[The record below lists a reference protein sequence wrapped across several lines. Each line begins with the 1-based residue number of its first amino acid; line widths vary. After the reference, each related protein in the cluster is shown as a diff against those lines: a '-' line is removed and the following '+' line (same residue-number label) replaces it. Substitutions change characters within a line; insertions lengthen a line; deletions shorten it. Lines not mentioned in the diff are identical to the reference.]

1 MVKKSLK
8 LGIIGV
14 AVLAIALG
22 IGIGINHKR
31 RNSASSSS
39 SLAIGSNA
47 DYRAYDDIDCKESRR
62 VLVVPGTEEYNNDG
76 RVKRR
81 MFRKLGTEST
91 INDSSISTAKALKSS
106 LSMLSTSTSK
116 TKSGKSKSKSPSKA
130 SKAKV
135 SVICDNYLTRFL
147 SYMRLMILSLYK
159 SITTSI
165 EL

>member
-22 IGIGINHKR
+22 IGIGIDHKR

-62 VLVVPGTEEYNNDG
+62 VLVVPGTGEYNDG
-76 RVKRR
+76 RAKRR

-91 INDSSISTAKALKSS
+91 INDSSISTAKAFKSS

-135 SVICDNYLTRFL
+135 SVICTYVIT
-147 SYMRLMILSLYK
+147 ILRAFYHTCAS
-159 SITTSI
+159 
-165 EL
+165 